1 MKNEK
6 LKLVSAI
13 LLLSGLTVG
22 QLQAV
27 PHTGVKGVDILQQ
40 DSSCSGVVVDQNGE
54 TIIGASVVVKGT
66 TNGTITGID
75 GDFTLPDVK
84 KGDIIVVSFVGYVA
98 QEVAW
103 KGTPLKITLKEDSK
117 ALEEVVVVGYATVK
131 KANLTGAVAAV
142 DDKVLADRPI
152 VNLGQ
157 GLQGTI
163 PNLNITTSSKPGAGS
178 SFNIRG
184 ETSINGGG
192 PLVLVDGVQMDPNLI
207 NPQDVASVSV
217 LKDAASASIYGA
229 RAAYGVILITTKS
242 GRKDMPTQV
251 SLDASLSFN
260 SPTTRPNFMNSM
272 EYANWMNTAGMTT
285 NGRPIFS
292 QEEMQHIEAYFND
305 PVNNLP
311 VFVAKDPLSD
321 QFQNSQSGKYAYC
334 GNTDWMKEIYKKNY
348 PVQKYNVNIS
358 GGGAKAN
365 YYTSVGYTDQGSML
379 RYGNEGF
386 RKFNM
391 VNNINYDINNWLHVS
406 MKTSYIR
413 TELDGITQDNTHG
426 ENWIGNDTQPLMP
439 VKHPDGNWSGQG
451 NYTNFAAVMEEMGT
465 RKTTKNDFWNT
476 LAVRLTSLKG
486 LSINM
491 DYTFNYYAEHAK
503 NHAKSFNEYG
513 IDGKFLQTFQY
524 SNPNYVEEGQNNDTY
539 NAFNLFGDYENT
551 FGKHYFKVMAGFN
564 QESKHTRYFW
574 AKRQELISNDLPSM
588 GAATGEKSVNN
599 SDNSWATRSGFF
611 RLNYT
616 FADRYLFEVNGRYD
630 LSSKFP
636 KDDRAVFSPSFSL
649 AWKLSEESWF
659 KNWTNHFF
667 EDLKIRGSY
676 GSLANQSLDN
686 GDWYA
691 YISNYG
697 SGESGYLMGGK
708 HPSYVL
714 PGALVSNVVTWEKV
728 TQWDLGLDVAVL
740 NNRLKAT
747 FDYYQRK
754 TEDMLG
760 PGMILPN
767 ILGTA
772 EPREN
777 AADMVTRG
785 WELALTWNDQLD
797 NGLHYSVG
805 FNLSDTK
812 AEITRYNNPTKSL
825 AAPYYEGMIV
835 GEIWGYDSSLFASE
849 EEIAGAADQSLLDDG
864 IKKLP
869 GDIHFHDINGNG
881 VVSNGNNR
889 VGDSDDL
896 HVIGNNR
903 ARFRYGFNLSADWK
917 GFDLGI
923 FFQGVGKRDMM
934 LPGTFTWQYGSRWT
948 VPTAVGQDYW
958 REDNQGAWLPRARF
972 NGGKSIAQNQTR
984 YLLNAAYLRLKSL
997 TLGYNLP
1004 EALTQKVGIQKC
1016 RLYVSGE
1023 NLLTFDHTPDGFD
1036 PELDDPYKYP
1046 MQKSVSVGVNVVF

>member
-439 VKHPDGNWSGQG
+439 VKHPDGN
-451 NYTNFAAVMEEMGT
+451 
-465 RKTTKNDFWNT
+465 
-476 LAVRLTSLKG
+476 
-486 LSINM
+486 
-491 DYTFNYYAEHAK
+491 
-503 NHAKSFNEYG
+503 
-513 IDGKFLQTFQY
+513 
-524 SNPNYVEEGQNNDTY
+524 
-539 NAFNLFGDYENT
+539 
-551 FGKHYFKVMAGFN
+551 
-564 QESKHTRYFW
+564 
-574 AKRQELISNDLPSM
+574 
-588 GAATGEKSVNN
+588 
-599 SDNSWATRSGFF
+599 
-611 RLNYT
+611 
-616 FADRYLFEVNGRYD
+616 
-630 LSSKFP
+630 
-636 KDDRAVFSPSFSL
+636 
-649 AWKLSEESWF
+649 
-659 KNWTNHFF
+659 
-667 EDLKIRGSY
+667 
-676 GSLANQSLDN
+676 
-686 GDWYA
+686 
-691 YISNYG
+691 
-697 SGESGYLMGGK
+697 
-708 HPSYVL
+708 
-714 PGALVSNVVTWEKV
+714 
-728 TQWDLGLDVAVL
+728 
-740 NNRLKAT
+740 
-747 FDYYQRK
+747 
-754 TEDMLG
+754 
-760 PGMILPN
+760 
-767 ILGTA
+767 
-772 EPREN
+772 
-777 AADMVTRG
+777 
-785 WELALTWNDQLD
+785 
-797 NGLHYSVG
+797 
-805 FNLSDTK
+805 
-812 AEITRYNNPTKSL
+812 
-825 AAPYYEGMIV
+825 
-835 GEIWGYDSSLFASE
+835 
-849 EEIAGAADQSLLDDG
+849 
-864 IKKLP
+864 
-869 GDIHFHDINGNG
+869 
-881 VVSNGNNR
+881 
-889 VGDSDDL
+889 
-896 HVIGNNR
+896 
-903 ARFRYGFNLSADWK
+903 
-917 GFDLGI
+917 
-923 FFQGVGKRDMM
+923 
-934 LPGTFTWQYGSRWT
+934 
-948 VPTAVGQDYW
+948 
-958 REDNQGAWLPRARF
+958 
-972 NGGKSIAQNQTR
+972 
-984 YLLNAAYLRLKSL
+984 
-997 TLGYNLP
+997 
-1004 EALTQKVGIQKC
+1004 
-1016 RLYVSGE
+1016 
-1023 NLLTFDHTPDGFD
+1023 
-1036 PELDDPYKYP
+1036 
-1046 MQKSVSVGVNVVF
+1046 